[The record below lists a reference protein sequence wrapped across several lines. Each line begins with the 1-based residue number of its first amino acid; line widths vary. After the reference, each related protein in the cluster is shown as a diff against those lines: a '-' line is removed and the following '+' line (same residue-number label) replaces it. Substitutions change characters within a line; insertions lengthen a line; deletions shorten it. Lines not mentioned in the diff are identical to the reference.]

1 MTSIKINSRVKYLV
15 FAFLLC
21 STAFTIDNETP
32 SKNNNEQ
39 KAISTENDNNLSDTE
54 TAKLFQFF
62 QKTFEFLQKNKCE
75 VSVISDFFGTF
86 AGENKNF
93 NEILQ
98 KFLSQTEEKGLT
110 ITQEEFILIFKFLT
124 QLITKIN
131 IEKNLGLKI
140 EEVDFSKIT
149 KNKEMLINALNSFLN
164 SIPEINNLE
173 LSVEEHP
180 ENQLSTDFNQN
191 VIDTLSDLTS
201 RIATLLKKI
210 TDNLQQKN
218 YNKSFLRK
226 ISSKYFKE
234 NKDSAL
240 FNLQYTEMI
249 KQFAEECL
257 HTVQENVFLLNSIR
271 NDFFSLSEKKQY
283 EYIGEILEKNLFVL
297 SFIKYQIAKKFLPD
311 SKEREKFLHLEKKL
325 KQLKKNKEAANKIHA
340 VEKEQKNL
348 FLKMQDRIITGTK
361 NKADEIKRL
370 LYKKNTQ
377 ESINKK
383 VEKLITITRELA
395 DKEQALCFYPLQN
408 IYRSVYF
415 NTQLF
420 LEKNI
425 ITKGLKYL
433 LTNPEKVFSAYFAYD
448 MYKFL
453 DPAKRPESSYLSM
466 ISSRIMEI
474 YKDFHTATPT
484 IEKTPFLYKQDFYNL
499 YDQLVFGS
507 NMAQRTTAMQLDT
520 SIKSINESFNAET
533 DIYKKAY
540 LEEQKSKLV
549 SEKTKLEKQISNGL
563 TRNYSP
569 YLAEMIQ
576 IKEKIEV
583 EETLFDQDL
592 KTGKFKDYSPE
603 AKKSIQ
609 NNVTIQEIENP
620 ALLAERYTKDYMS
633 LNNITEVNQ
642 EIKEKIKKKVD
653 QALEV
658 VKIHENMQ
666 ERHMKLIHPYIAP
679 YPLRSVGRNIKLI
692 GPLAL
697 PVTAGIFGLIT
708 NNYLKK
714 IEGAIFGEPK
724 KLIQNLH
731 LLAMGEKV
739 EAENNIKLVQEE
751 DFKYDLYD
759 KTFDVW
765 RSQGLL
771 DWFDAVIKEVKKVY
785 AEPNATISPELDR
798 AILVIGESGSGKT
811 TLVNAW
817 LKSLTKEANQSGKV
831 EVEFF
836 QIDPKMFAKEVQTE
850 PGRYEKMDL
859 FAEAKGYLKSIKFAN
874 KVVVIHID
882 EAHLLLGTNEGTFSL
897 TRWADLLNFI
907 TSLNDEQRKNKSRG
921 AMFIIASTN
930 RPDILP
936 PEILKN
942 PNRFSNIIEIPIPS
956 YTDRISI
963 LKGYLQNLGMQTDHI
978 DFEYL
983 SGLLEGTNQ
992 SYGNVLRIV
1001 QKSVVFAKI
1010 YNSMVTTEIMYKFIN
1025 ELIRNVTFTINKLDP
1040 YFVDQIS
1047 SYYGAIAAVA
1057 MQFEKVQNLYSF
1069 DMATI
1074 YPLKNEIESK
1084 NISELYA
1091 YPKPKPSQFGE
1102 VFYCKRSFQID
1113 DFNKKTIILN
1123 LIADLVG
1130 SVYCD
1135 IIDCGLPRQ
1144 AQKKLAHAYTK
1155 IYEYFASS
1163 ATEFG
1168 HIAMQLQKVKENESA
1183 EFTDAGLTRKTTEIL
1198 RKIETEIKKFIS
1210 HQDARQ
1216 LITKIKTLLENKKM
1230 ITKKDILEQ
1239 EEIKQLLLK
1248 TEKEFKELYNNI
1260 KNILI

>member
-1 MTSIKINSRVKYLV
+1 MTIIKVNSKVKYLI
-15 FAFLLC
+15 FALLL
-21 STAFTIDNETP
+21 SSSAFTIDNETP
-32 SKNNNEQ
+32 GKNNNEQ
-39 KAISTENDNNLSDTE
+39 ETINAQDDSYVSNAE
-54 TAKLFQFF
+54 TAKLLDFF
-62 QKTFEFLQKNKCE
+62 QKTFEFLKKNKYD
-75 VSVISDFFGTF
+75 VAAIGDFFSTF
-86 AGENKNF
+86 SQENKNF
-93 NEILQ
+93 NEVMQ
-98 KFLSQTEEKGLT
+98 KFLQATGTGLT
-110 ITQEEFILIFKFLT
+110 ITQQECVLVLRFLT
-124 QLITKIN
+124 TLITKIN
-131 IEKNLGLKI
+131 TEKNLGLKI
-140 EEVDFSKIT
+140 KEIDFLKIAD
-149 KNKEMLINALNSFLN
+149 NKEILINELDSFLN

-173 LSVEEHP
+173 LSLEEDAEGRLGISLN
-180 ENQLSTDFNQN
+180 ENI
-191 VIDTLSDLTS
+191 IDILSDLNS

-218 YNKSFLRK
+218 YNKSFLKK
-226 ISSKYFKE
+226 ISSTYFKE
-234 NKDSAL
+234 NKDTGL

-249 KQFAEECL
+249 KQFTEECL
-257 HTVQENVFLLNSIR
+257 RTIQENVFLLNSIR

-297 SFIKYQIAKKFLPD
+297 SFVKYQLTKKFLPT
-311 SKEREKFLHLEKKL
+311 SEEKEKFQHLEKKL
-325 KQLKKNKEAANKIHA
+325 KQLIKNKEATNKIQA
-340 VEKEQKNL
+340 IEKEQQNL
-348 FLKMQDRIITGTK
+348 FVKMQDRIISGTK
-361 NKADEIKRL
+361 KKAEEIKQV
-370 LYKKNTQ
+370 LYKRNTE

-383 VEKLITITRELA
+383 VEKLITIARELT
-395 DKEQALCFYPLQN
+395 DQEQSLCFYPLQN
-408 IYRSVYF
+408 MYRSVYF

-425 ITKGLKYL
+425 VTKGLKYL
-433 LTNPEKVFSAYFAYD
+433 LTNPEKIFSAYFAYD

-474 YKDFHTATPT
+474 YKDFHTATPS

-507 NMAQRTTAMQLDT
+507 NIAQRNIATQLDT
-520 SIKSINESFNAET
+520 SIKSINESLNSET
-533 DIYKKAY
+533 DISKKAY

-549 SEKTKLEKQISNGL
+549 SEKAKLDKQISNGL

-576 IKEKIEV
+576 AKEKIEV
-583 EETLFDQDL
+583 EENQFDQDL
-592 KTGKFKDYSPE
+592 KTGKFKDYSLE

-620 ALLAERYTKDYMS
+620 ALLEERYKKDYMT
-633 LNNITEVNQ
+633 LNNISEINQ
-642 EIKEKIKKKVD
+642 EGKEKIKKQVK

-658 VKIHENMQ
+658 IKIHENMQ

-679 YPLRSVGRNIKLI
+679 YPLRNVGRNIKLI

-714 IEGAIFGEPK
+714 IEGAVFGGPK

-785 AEPNATISPELDR
+785 AEPNSTISPELDR

-836 QIDPKMFAKEVQTE
+836 QIDPKMFTKEVQTE

-963 LKGYLQNLGMQTDHI
+963 LKGYLKNLGMQTDHI

-1010 YNSMVTTEIMYKFIN
+1010 YNSMVTTEILYKFIN

-1047 SYYGAIAAVA
+1047 SYYGAIASVA

-1091 YPKPKPSQFGE
+1091 YPKPKSIQFGE

-1113 DFNKKTIILN
+1113 DFNKKIVILS

-1130 SVYCD
+1130 TIYCD
-1135 IIDCGLPRQ
+1135 SVDCGLPRQ
-1144 AQKKLAHAYTK
+1144 AQKKLAHAYSQ

-1163 ATEFG
+1163 SAEFAHIATEF
-1168 HIAMQLQKVKENESA
+1168 QKSKQGDSA
-1183 EFTDAGLTRKTTEIL
+1183 TDITLTKKTTDIL
-1198 RKIETEIKKFIS
+1198 RKIEIEIKKFVQQS
-1210 HQDARQ
+1210 DVKQ
-1216 LITKIKTLLENKKM
+1216 LIEKTKELLQNKKM
-1230 ITKKDILEQ
+1230 ITKKDMLEQ
-1239 EEIKQLLLK
+1239 NEIKNLLIK
-1248 TEKEFKELYNNI
+1248 TEKEFKTLYNTI
-1260 KNILI
+1260 KNLIV